1 MMSQTFFRAASL
13 TALVAIP
20 VVAPAQ
26 EETLPVGRPVEEV
39 GATYTAETHGDWEI
53 RCIRAAE
60 GQPEPCQLYQLL
72 LDEGGNPVA
81 ELNIF
86 DLPDEGQVIAG
97 ATVVT
102 PLDTLLPPGIRMRV
116 DEGPA
121 AEYPFAFCQ
130 QVGCFAR
137 LGLTEGDIQ
146 AFRDGGQAF
155 VSMVPLPAPD
165 QVVEISAS
173 LSGFTAGFAALEV
186 RNEATLEQIRAL
198 RTEQAEDAPSE

>member
-1 MMSQTFFRAASL
+1 MSQTFFRAASL